1 MISQKNQEMISTLRG
16 LMPRRPRTERSIERK
31 TALDEAIR
39 LLAMDVDQEKVE
51 EYMQGYKD
59 GKKDAFLAQ
68 QNLKVRTHPECIS

>member
-39 LLAMDVDQEKVE
+39 LLARDVDQEKVE
-51 EYMQGYKD
+51 EYKQGYKD